1 MHRRSFRC
9 FSLTG
14 GLNNGLMFP
23 AFRSEEA
30 RMRAARDTSADP
42 AAPAAASTR
51 SSGGVGWWRR
61 TGRAVARW
69 FGRRPAAADTT
80 TQRASRIEVRPPAA
94 WGQADSVWNSL
105 WEWLRQ
111 SDDPA
116 HRPVRTLEA
125 ARLDFCLALSDLTT
139 RDAADLLRRGEHA
152 RSLRELWHLR
162 AELYSIVARHR
173 NQPEADRRLGR
184 LNRHFPTGTSLATP
198 SNASVRQKHDHLA

>member
-1 MHRRSFRC
+1 
-9 FSLTG
+9 
-14 GLNNGLMFP
+14 MFP

-30 RMRAARDTSADP
+30 RMRAAPDPSAH
-42 AAPAAASTR
+42 PAAAAAEQAGPAAR
-51 SSGGVGWWRR
+51 AGLLRR
-61 TGRAVARW
+61 GALTLARW
-69 FGRRPAAADTT
+69 FGRHPAPVETT
-80 TQRASRIEVRPPAA
+80 TQRTSRIEVRPPAA

-111 SDDPA
+111 SDDPGQ
-116 HRPVRTLEA
+116 RPVRTLEA
-125 ARLDFCLALSDLTT
+125 ARLDFCLALGDLTT

-173 NQPEADRRLGR
+173 NQPEADRRLAL

-198 SNASVRQKHDHLA
+198 SNASARQKHDHLA